1 MKGHWSMIED
11 LLAAVAFT
19 DVGEYRHA
27 LDISRGGTL

>member
-11 LLAAVAFT
+11 LLTAVAFA

-27 LDISRGGTL
+27 LTISQGGDL